1 MPTQVKPKRTEEQIV
16 ADMKADLAE
25 RELRLAKRQDP
36 RIEKIDDAIVALVE
50 FENAPENTSNE
61 DGSTVFGE
69 AVTDLQ
75 RLHMRLVKEASAG
88 R

>member
-25 RELRLAKRQDP
+25 RELRLARRQDP
-36 RIEKIDDAIVALVE
+36 RIEKIDDAIAALVE
-50 FENAPENTSNE
+50 FENEPENTTIE
-61 DGSTVFGE
+61 EGTVFSE